1 MASGTSE
8 GIEMKQN
15 NIVRRL
21 GYRPRDVVEATGI
34 SLRTVQ
40 RKIASGE
47 LVAHRCGGVVLVYPE
62 DLQAW
67 LDAMPTV
74 VDGSAA

>member
-1 MASGTSE
+1 
-8 GIEMKQN
+8 MKQN

-21 GYRPRDVVEATGI
+21 GYRPRDVVEATGF

-47 LVAHRCGGVVLVYPE
+47 LVAHRCGSAVIVYPE
-62 DLQAW
+62 DLEAW
-67 LDAMPTV
+67 LGSLPTV
-74 VDGSAA
+74 VDRAAA

>member
-1 MASGTSE
+1 
-8 GIEMKQN
+8 MKQN

-21 GYRPRDVVEATGI
+21 GYRPRDVVEATGF

-47 LVAHRCGGVVLVYPE
+47 LVAHRCGSAVIVYPE
-62 DLQAW
+62 DLEAW
-67 LDAMPTV
+67 LNSLPRVTA
-74 VDGSAA
+74 GSAA